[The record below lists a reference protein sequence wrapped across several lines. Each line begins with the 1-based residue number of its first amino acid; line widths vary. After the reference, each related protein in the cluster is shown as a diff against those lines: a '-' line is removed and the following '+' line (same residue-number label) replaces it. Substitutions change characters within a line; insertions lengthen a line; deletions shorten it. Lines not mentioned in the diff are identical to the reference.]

1 MPISDYLRGVK
12 PFRLIPIDADTG
24 KPTDPNLGRK
34 TYVTYYDVRKS
45 KNGSKSIVAHKSASP
60 SAASDNGTRLHKPD
74 LELTS

>member
-1 MPISDYLRGVK
+1 MSDYLRGIK

-60 SAASDNGTRLHKPD
+60 SAASGNGMRLYESHVKLPN
-74 LELTS
+74 